1 MTLLH
6 QETIKA
12 LESAEVRKRFGD
24 LGAEVMPTPPQQFD
38 TFIKDELATNTALV
52 KTAGLKAD

>member
-6 QETIKA
+6 PETIKA
-12 LESAEVRKRFGD
+12 LESAEVRKRFAD
-24 LGAEVMPTPPQQFD
+24 LGAEVMPTTPRQFD